1 MEIISYT
8 EAKTQGLTTYFTG
21 KPCKRGHIAERHV
34 NGGCKECDRL
44 KKQQWRAANPEESSR
59 RVMEY
64 QRKNKAKYQAKRLA
78 SHKKR
83 RETDMEFNLKL
94 RLRRRMNAAMHSADA
109 TATASTM
116 ELLGCKPSELR
127 AHLEAQF
134 VPGMSW
140 DNYGDWE
147 VDHIRPCAA
156 FDLTDSEQQREC
168 FHFSNLQPLWRSANR
183 SKGAS
188 MVA

>member
-1 MEIISYT
+1 MLL
-8 EAKTQGLTTYFTG
+8 GLKHFF
-21 KPCKRGHIAERHV
+21 PNRECKRSHV
-34 NGGCKECDRL
+34 CAHRVDNGCMECAVLR
-44 KKQQWRAANPEESSR
+44 KRKWRADNPEESTR

-64 QRKNKAKYQAKRLA
+64 QKNNKEKYQAKKLA

-94 RLRRRMNAAMHSADA
+94 RLRRRMNGAMHSADA

-127 AHLEAQF
+127 AHLQSQF

-147 VDHIRPCAA
+147 VDHIRPCVS

-168 FHFSNLQPLWRSANR
+168 FHFSNLQPLWREVNR
-183 SKGAS
+183 SKGGRMA
-188 MVA
+188 A